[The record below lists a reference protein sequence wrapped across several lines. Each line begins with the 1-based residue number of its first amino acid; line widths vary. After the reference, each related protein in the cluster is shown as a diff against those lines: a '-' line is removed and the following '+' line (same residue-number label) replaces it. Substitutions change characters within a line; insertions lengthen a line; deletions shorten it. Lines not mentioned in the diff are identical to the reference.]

1 MSPTRRISFLAAGL
15 ALTLPFTAIGQ
26 QPSPG
31 TAARLDA
38 AVMGGHCSERVRSR
52 DANRHPTETLH
63 FFGIRTDMSVVE
75 VWPEGERCTRMLGP
89 FLKDIGK
96 FYLATS
102 EADARNRN
110 DASGLRQQVMGNPEC
125 AQLGGRRLCRRSLQ
139 VDVNGAEAGWR
150 AGP

>member
-1 MSPTRRISFLAAGL
+1 
-15 ALTLPFTAIGQ
+15 
-26 QPSPG
+26 
-31 TAARLDA
+31 
-38 AVMGGHCSERVRSR
+38 
-52 DANRHPTETLH
+52 
-63 FFGIRTDMSVVE
+63 
-75 VWPEGERCTRMLGP
+75 MLGP